1 MPRIDLKTR
10 DAWLEYR
17 TKGIGASDAPVI
29 LGISPWKSALQL
41 YAEKLGLMSISKA
54 ETDYLK
60 WGLRMEPVM
69 AEAYAEETGRATY
82 SDGPYNV
89 FIHPTHDW
97 MFCTLDR
104 RVIDREKGQGVLE
117 FKTAASFKHSEWKE
131 GAPLMY
137 QVQVQH
143 QLAVT
148 GLAWGAIAVL
158 IGGNTFLHYDIQRDE
173 QFIDKLIKAEQTF
186 WERTCRGTA
195 PDPDHSASAAAA
207 LGSLYNSPV
216 ANRVALPASLLEF
229 DAQRQRGI
237 ELIEE
242 GELKQTEAEN
252 HIKSALGNNVEGI
265 LPSGVVYTWKTQERN
280 GKKFRVLRRR
290 DRSS

>member
-1 MPRIDLKTR
+1 VPRIDLKTR
-10 DAWLEYR
+10 EAWLEHR
-17 TKGIGASDAPVI
+17 TQGIGASDAPVI

-41 YAEKLGLMSISKA
+41 YAEKLGLMSVTQA
-54 ETDYLK
+54 ETNYLL
-60 WGLRMEPVM
+60 WGLRLEPVM
-69 AEAYAEETGRATY
+69 AEAYHEETGRGTY
-82 SDGPYNV
+82 SDGQYV
-89 FIHPTHDW
+89 VYTHPWHEW

-104 RVIDREKGQGVLE
+104 KVIDKEKGQGVLE

-148 GLAWGAIAVL
+148 GLKWGAIAVL
-158 IGGNTFLHYDIQRDE
+158 IGGNTFLHYDVERDDA
-173 QFIDKLIKAEQTF
+173 FIERLIKTEQLF
-186 WERTCRGTA
+186 WERTCRGAA

-216 ANRVALPASLLEF
+216 AQRIALPASLVEF

-237 ELIEE
+237 ELVEE

-252 HIKSALGNNVEGI
+252 HIKAALGNNVEGI
-265 LPSGVVYTWKTQERN
+265 LPNGVVYTWKSQQRGAT
-280 GKKFRVLRRR
+280 GKPFRVLRRR
-290 DRSS
+290 SS